1 MVGDRQGTGA
11 ASNKR
16 QKNRIYIYIFTDR
29 HAVVV
34 TCKVGVH
41 ACARERK
48 RERDRDKEVLSSGE
62 AQSNVTTRHTSHV
75 SRYTLH
81 VTRYIV
87 GRGGA
92 PTDPKKSDKGSSS
105 KSEKGLLRDVE
116 TADGEGGI
124 GPSPAHR
131 AATDAAAAGDATAAG
146 DRLRDK
152 AGEGVAWAA
161 SK

>member
-1 MVGDRQGTGA
+1 MRV
-11 ASNKR
+11 
-16 QKNRIYIYIFTDR
+16 
-29 HAVVV
+29 
-34 TCKVGVH
+34 
-41 ACARERK
+41 REK
-48 RERDRDKEVLSSGE
+48 ERERDRDKEVLSSGE

-75 SRYTLH
+75 SRYTSH

-92 PTDPKKSDKGSSS
+92 PTDPKKSDKGSS
-105 KSEKGLLRDVE
+105 LRRVE

-131 AATDAAAAGDATAAG
+131 AATDAAAAGDADAAG